1 MEIFDVARVLGSLFG
16 VGDGRVVLRAAA
28 DFIGERRSRVPDQG
42 GTRKIV
48 ALGNTV
54 DHLLT
59 HHRNFHAAMH
69 ARLGLVGAGRSAQTQ
84 TKLIEV
90 QALLSRKAPVFKEGW
105 AAFQPVFKEGWTAF
119 RQLAFRPLCKQDDIT
134 DAAKCGAKVCAER
147 THFFGLV
154 VHESTVLLLARLSRH
169 AWTNFMR
176 RSRHWR
182 RASQIQLHF
191 RAIFDEHLEQNVSRV
206 ARDARLDPS
215 LHGF

>member
-48 ALGNTV
+48 APGNTV

-90 QALLSRKAPVFKEGW
+90 QALLSRKAPVFKESW

-119 RQLAFRPLCKQDDIT
+119 QQLAFKAGRLFSSWPF
-134 DAAKCGAKVCAER
+134 G
-147 THFFGLV
+147 HFANKMTSPMPQSVGPKF
-154 VHESTVLLLARLSRH
+154 ARNALIS
-169 AWTNFMR
+169 
-176 RSRHWR
+176 
-182 RASQIQLHF
+182 
-191 RAIFDEHLEQNVSRV
+191 
-206 ARDARLDPS
+206 LD
-215 LHGF
+215 